1 MFENLLK
8 LAQADCQAHKRRKPS
23 VITGAGL
30 ESGGAIRK
38 PEEFEVVSVA
48 QHSEPQP
55 LTQVIIR
62 VGSRIVGG
70 VDGGGESDLSVANAT
85 ARALESWAKGVIL
98 VIESVQRFDDAGGSH
113 LISVTGTVSVSGEA
127 TRIAGSARYD
137 VDASRATA
145 EAVLDAYARTN
156 S

>member
-1 MFENLLK
+1 
-8 LAQADCQAHKRRKPS
+8 

-30 ESGGAIRK
+30 KSKAINDR

-48 QHSEPQP
+48 QHTDPQP

-70 VDGGGESDLSVANAT
+70 VDNGEEAELAVANAT
-85 ARALESWAKGVIL
+85 ARALESWSRAMVII
-98 VIESVQRFDDAGGSH
+98 VESVQRFDDAGGSH
-113 LISVTGTVSVSGEA
+113 LISVTGTLTIGGES

-137 VDASRATA
+137 VDAFRATA
-145 EAVLDAYARTN
+145 EAMLDAFARTN
-156 S
+156 TGSDRVPSDRPGTA